1 MESRTGTSGTRL
13 GLIGLALVILVLVI
27 VVAAGLPPPLRAGP
41 VGLDDAHLAVW
52 RIHNDKPITERKH
65 KKYTTG
71 TAFALGAKHFVT
83 NAHNLRD
90 LVVVAGVPIPG
101 VLVSQGR
108 GAAAV
113 TRRIDQVLRLSEIH
127 DLALFTTK
135 REVGHW
141 LRVAPNSDHL
151 TRLTAI
157 GYPGGHYRK
166 RMRQVGRA
174 SKDRFGWEF
183 QLPVDVDDLGSA
195 SGSPVLDLHGR
206 VVGVFFQ
213 AVSNMAT
220 ALSVEHLRAFGWH
233 REGTDW
239 VSCGRGSFRLCH
251 QAAVENVRARARQK
265 DPIAQSRQWHL
276 YTEDVIDGDVAVL
289 DSLKEA
295 ASQGLRAAQ
304 LLLAFAYHDGD
315 FVVADRTMR
324 DLWYTRAAEQ
334 QDSALA
340 QYNRAANIRRSEPNR
355 ARALLKP
362 LAERGFVPAK
372 KLLKKIPV
380 N

>member
-1 MESRTGTSGTRL
+1 MTRRTRL
-13 GLIGLALVILVLVI
+13 TLITLTLVLFFAV
-27 VVAAGLPPPLRAGP
+27 GLTRPLRART
-41 VGLDDAHLAVW
+41 VGLDEAHLAVW
-52 RIHNDKPITERKH
+52 RIHNDKPIKDSRY

-71 TAFALGAKHFVT
+71 TAFALGPKHFVT

-90 LVVVAGVPIPG
+90 LVVVRGVSIPG
-101 VLVSQGR
+101 LLVSQGR
-108 GAAAV
+108 GATGV
-113 TRRIDQVLRLSEIH
+113 IRRIDRVLRVSEIH

-135 REVGHW
+135 LEVGHW
-141 LRVAPNSDHL
+141 LRVAPDSDHL

-157 GYPGGHYRK
+157 GYPGGDDRR
-166 RMRQVGRA
+166 RMRQIGRA
-174 SKDRFGWEF
+174 SKDRFGWLF

-195 SGSPVLDLHGR
+195 SGSPVLNVHGR
-206 VVGVFFQ
+206 VVGVFFR
-213 AVSNMAT
+213 AASNMAT

-239 VSCGRGSFRLCH
+239 VSCHRRSFRLCH
-251 QAAVENVRARARQK
+251 EAAVENVRARARQK

-276 YTEDVIDGDVAVL
+276 YTNDVIDGDIAVL

-295 ASQGLRAAQ
+295 ASQGLRSAQ

-315 FVVADRTMR
+315 FVVADRTLR

-334 QDSALA
+334 DDPLA
-340 QYNRAANIRRSEPNR
+340 QYNLAASIRRSEPNR
-355 ARALLKP
+355 ARSWLEP

-372 KLLKKIPV
+372 KLLQKIQ
-380 N
+380 

>member
-1 MESRTGTSGTRL
+1 MEPLTRTSRAGL
-13 GLIGLALVILVLVI
+13 ALIGLALVVFA
-27 VVAAGLPPPLRAGP
+27 AAGLPSPLRADT
-41 VGLDDAHLAVW
+41 VGLAEAHFAVW
-52 RIHNDKPITERKH
+52 RIHNDKPIKDPKH

-71 TAFALGAKHFVT
+71 TAFALGPKHFVT

-101 VLVSQGR
+101 LLVSQGR
-108 GAAAV
+108 GATGV
-113 TRRIDQVLRLSEIH
+113 IRRIDRVLRLSEID

-141 LRVAPNSDHL
+141 LRVAPDSDHL

-157 GYPGGHYRK
+157 GYPGAHHKR

-195 SGSPVLDLHGR
+195 SGSPVLDVYGR
-206 VVGVFFQ
+206 VVGVFFR

-220 ALSVEHLRAFGWH
+220 ALSVEHLRAFGWQ
-233 REGTDW
+233 RGGTDW
-239 VSCGRGSFRLCH
+239 VSCHGRPFRLCH
-251 QAAVENVRARARQK
+251 EAAVENVRERARQT

-276 YTEDVIDGDVAVL
+276 YTEDVINGDIAVL
-289 DSLKEA
+289 DSLKQA
-295 ASQGLRAAQ
+295 ASQGLRSAQ

-315 FVVADRTMR
+315 FVVPDRTMR
-324 DLWYTRAAEQ
+324 DLWFTRAAEQ

-340 QYNRAANIRRSEPNR
+340 QYNLAANIRRSEPNR
-355 ARALLKP
+355 ARVLLKP

-372 KLLKKIPV
+372 KLLQKIR
-380 N
+380 